1 MYEQLGGQKMSEV
14 IVYHGGTEKVEF
26 PVCKFG
32 RRNLDFG
39 QGFYVT
45 DLRQQAVDWAT
56 QVADRRNETPI
67 INRYRLNRDAI
78 LGEARCKVFT
88 AYDRDWLLF
97 IVASR
102 RGEPVADNYEYIE
115 GGVAN
120 DRVVDTVN
128 LYMAGLMDED
138 TALLRLSQH
147 QPNNQM
153 CLLSQELTDKYLIFD
168 GTETI

>member
-1 MYEQLGGQKMSEV
+1 MSEI
-14 IVYHGGTEKVEF
+14 IVYHGGTEKVEL
-26 PVCKFG
+26 PICKFG

-45 DLRQQAVDWAT
+45 DLRKQAVDWAT
-56 QVADRRNETPI
+56 LVADRRKLPPI
-67 INRYRLNRDAI
+67 LNRYRLNRDAI
-78 LGEARCKVFT
+78 LKEARCKVFT
-88 AYDRDWLLF
+88 AYDRDWLQF

-102 RGEPVADNYEYIE
+102 RGEPVADDYDYIE

-128 LYMAGLMDED
+128 LYMAGLMVEE
-138 TALLRLSQH
+138 TALIRLSQH

-153 CLLSQELTDKYLIFD
+153 CILSQELINKYLIFD
-168 GTETI
+168 GTESI

>member
-1 MYEQLGGQKMSEV
+1 MSKQLGEEKMSEI
-14 IVYHGGTEKVEF
+14 IVYHGGTEKVAF

-45 DLRQQAVDWAT
+45 DFRNQAVDWAT
-56 QVADRRNETPI
+56 QVADRRNLPPI

-78 LGEARCKVFT
+78 LAEARCKVFE

-102 RGEPVADNYEYIE
+102 RGEPVTDNFDYIE

-153 CLLSQELTDKYLIFD
+153 CLLSQEITDKYLVFD
-168 GTETI
+168 GTEAI

>member
-1 MYEQLGGQKMSEV
+1 MSEI
-14 IVYHGGTEKVEF
+14 IVYHGGTEKVES

-32 RRNLDFG
+32 RRNLDYG
-39 QGFYVT
+39 QGLYVT
-45 DLRQQAVDWAT
+45 DIRKQAADWAT
-56 QVADRRNETPI
+56 QVADRRKEVPI

-78 LGEARCKVFT
+78 LREARCKVFV
-88 AYDRDWLLF
+88 AYDKDWLQF

-102 RGEPVADNYEYIE
+102 RGEQVADNYDYIE

-153 CLLSQELTDKYLIFD
+153 CILSQGIVDKYLVFD
-168 GTETI
+168 GTEEV